1 MDLNIQ
7 NNLTLILAC
16 TGIIISIIWWFW
28 TMNIIRKVLKLKNIE
43 VVMLDNMIT
52 DIRQIKQTIRNNL
65 NQKI

>member
-16 TGIIISIIWWFW
+16 TGIIISIIWWCW